1 MRTLIRTLTY
11 HRLQILE
18 LLLFAAKNEF
28 NDVISSLT
36 NTTVMKK
43 SKANNILLVFV
54 LLALY
59 WAAHP
64 SPKFPTTAHSL
75 KKRQESKKVEI
86 L

>member
-54 LLALY
+54 LLALGCPSLAQIST
-59 WAAHP
+59 AAHC
-64 SPKFPTTAHSL
+64 L
-75 KKRQESKKVEI
+75 QKRQESKKVEI